1 MEKLR
6 SFLIKVYNNGKRI
19 LKGEL
24 ELYFIIPVSL
34 MLFLEFIIE
43 PIFKVRKRTLNKLKR
58 IPLYVLVIGLLIGTT
73 LIGQILISQY
83 PNVDERI
90 FMLSCLG
97 ILFYFFPVYKYE
109 QDKKTK

>member
-6 SFLIKVYNNGKRI
+6 SFLIKVYNNSKRI
-19 LKGEL
+19 LKEEL

-43 PIFKVRKRTLNKLKR
+43 PIFKVRKRTLNKFKR
-58 IPLYVLVIGLLIGTT
+58 IPLYVLVIVLLILTF
-73 LIGQILISQY
+73 LIGQFLTSQY
-83 PNVDERI
+83 PNIDDRI

-97 ILFYFFPVYKYE
+97 IYFYFFPVYKYE
-109 QDKKTK
+109 QYKKIK